1 MFISGNLN
9 NFKQPNIDDH
19 DERSESK
26 VVKQIEQNYIKE
38 HILNQNQNNN
48 INNIIEENEEEEDMN
63 LIRNPKED
71 NFQEIPLSESEI
83 NSIYNEGKAKANEM
97 NNLMSDIQLSNL
109 MDRVEQ
115 EIKEEEEKPNKKKRK
130 RKNELEKL
138 GLSKEQMNQ
147 IKGDDDELSLRS
159 GKSIKI
165 NYMDL
170 NENDFD
176 EYLLTLPFRD
186 RKKIFFKRYKKFIPK
201 EKGHILYQGEPWL
214 PAFQNNLENDI
225 EKYKYLERED
235 ISILAGSK
243 LDKERLKELKDQGFN
258 KEGYIKYVTLKSE
271 SKKNK
276 KNKKN
281 NGNYTEFEDHGNYTE
296 MYNNYENKV
305 KEETILQKSGK
316 IFKQGID
323 LFRTGKTLYEIG
335 KLGYNTYQYLRG
347 NNQNQNNNNYMDLN
361 DGIE

>member
-48 INNIIEENEEEEDMN
+48 INNIIEENEEEENMN
-63 LIRNPKED
+63 LINNYKED
-71 NFQEIPLSESEI
+71 NYQEIPLSESEI
-83 NSIYNEGKAKANEM
+83 NSIYNERKAKANEM
-97 NNLMSDIQLSNL
+97 NNLMNDIQLSNL

-138 GLSKEQMNQ
+138 GLSKEQMDQ
-147 IKGDDDELSLRS
+147 IKDDDDELSLRS

-176 EYLLTLPFRD
+176 EYLLTLPFKD
-186 RKKIFFKRYKKFIPK
+186 RKKIFFKRYKKIHTKSKRTYP
-201 EKGHILYQGEPWL
+201 L
-214 PAFQNNLENDI
+214 P
-225 EKYKYLERED
+225 RRTMVTS
-235 ISILAGSK
+235 ISK
-243 LDKERLKELKDQGFN
+243 
-258 KEGYIKYVTLKSE
+258 
-271 SKKNK
+271 
-276 KNKKN
+276 
-281 NGNYTEFEDHGNYTE
+281 
-296 MYNNYENKV
+296 
-305 KEETILQKSGK
+305 
-316 IFKQGID
+316 
-323 LFRTGKTLYEIG
+323 
-335 KLGYNTYQYLRG
+335 
-347 NNQNQNNNNYMDLN
+347 
-361 DGIE
+361 